1 MRKKSH
7 GQALKQTN
15 GYHDM
20 ILPDTIHFFKADLQ
34 CPWRSFGWW
43 PYETTMDDGRSPR
56 IPVAHPLGASPWR
69 IPLASGKQSRVFFG
83 SEGCLAN
90 PRKKKDIT
98 RHHKTLQDIT
108 RHYKTSR
115 HNQLISMETYWGLTT
130 FTRYLSINQQGL
142 KFILHSSTSRI
153 LSTRKSTPSLSAP
166 LVECCTT
173 RKAPQS
179 CHRYATCSTP
189 AMLGWTLLAC
199 LNLSHLP
206 PSVKKHVPQ
215 KNLGTVWIYFC
226 QKCILS

>member
-1 MRKKSH
+1 MS
-7 GQALKQTN
+7 LKIFRLMTLRN
-15 GYHDM
+15 
-20 ILPDTIHFFKADLQ
+20 
-34 CPWRSFGWW
+34 
-43 PYETTMDDGRSPR
+43 DDGRWSESQDPR
-56 IPVAHPLGASPWR
+56 GASPWR
-69 IPLASGKQSRVFFG
+69 IPLAHPLGFGQTKSCLLWLWRLPGKST
-83 SEGCLAN
+83 E
-90 PRKKKDIT
+90 KKKDIT